1 MNEPEHNAEQII
13 QQYRR
18 RRERMVPFLLG
29 GLAVVLLVVGLFLI
43 VLWVSGDNPP
53 NVLGFLATDTPT
65 ATATATPLPPSATA
79 TITDTPEPTETPT
92 PSGPITYFIKQDD
105 TLGAI
110 AEEFGVDLLVL
121 MSYNNLTDA
130 NQITVGMELTI
141 PPPDTEYPT
150 ETALPETL
158 IPGSLIQYIVK
169 SGDSLVSI
177 AAQFNSTAEAI
188 AEENGIEDLNNI
200 FVGQSLSV
208 PVGIATPTA
217 TSAAATGS

>member
-1 MNEPEHNAEQII
+1 
-13 QQYRR
+13 
-18 RRERMVPFLLG
+18 
-29 GLAVVLLVVGLFLI
+29 LF
-43 VLWVSGDNPP
+43 VLWGSGDNPP

-200 FVGQSLSV
+200 FIGQSLSV
-208 PVGIATPTA
+208 PVDIATPTA